1 IHSVL
6 AARLKQMAC
15 ETLLAE
21 RRHDA
26 DALNSFWRELTPEE
40 RRSPRIASQA
50 ALYFVQLGRTDD
62 AKRIV
67 EDGLKAHWDG
77 RLIRRYA

>member
-1 IHSVL
+1 
-6 AARLKQMAC
+6 QMAC

-21 RRHDA
+21 RRLDA
-26 DALNSFWRELTPEE
+26 DALNGFWRELTTEE

-50 ALYFVQLGRTDD
+50 ALYFAQLGRTDD

-67 EDGLKAHWDG
+67 EEGLKTHWDG
-77 RLIRRYA
+77 RLI